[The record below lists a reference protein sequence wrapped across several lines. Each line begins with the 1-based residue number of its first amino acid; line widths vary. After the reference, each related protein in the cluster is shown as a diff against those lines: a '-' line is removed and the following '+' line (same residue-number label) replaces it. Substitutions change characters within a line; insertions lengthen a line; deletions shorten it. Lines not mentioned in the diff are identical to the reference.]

1 MWTTEYLG
9 FLGRKMYQLGTYSS
23 IFDRNDDA
31 ILIPQKKAWR
41 YFVCSGNMVTD
52 AMMLTQALLLIYRVQ
67 ASLKKRLVFAGIFL
81 PRVL

>member
-1 MWTTEYLG
+1 
-9 FLGRKMYQLGTYSS
+9 
-23 IFDRNDDA
+23 
-31 ILIPQKKAWR
+31 
-41 YFVCSGNMVTD
+41 MVTD